1 VSFFASWLLC
11 VGDIGRSRYNTPMF
25 GKPRPSKMEPELED
39 EPNDGLSPEAEL
51 PDDVVVS
58 QPDNYWTLSRQPWM
72 SLVFSAP
79 LLLLYEVGVILQP
92 PDAPRNGADVWLRNF
107 LAEIG
112 LGQHYF
118 LLPFLVVIVLLCW
131 QHVSGRTWRIER
143 WVLVGMAIESL
154 LLACLLLGI
163 ARTQR
168 SWFPFS
174 LQQEA
179 SYYLTAIEMS
189 PLVGLVNYFGAG
201 FYEEVLFRLLLLP
214 LAAWLLRKAG
224 LTEGQSWGWAILGT
238 SIIFAA
244 AHHLGQLGD
253 PWALRPLVFRTVA
266 GCFFGLL
273 FLARGF
279 GITAWSH
286 ALYDVIVGSL
296 S

>member
-1 VSFFASWLLC
+1 
-11 VGDIGRSRYNTPMF
+11 MF
-25 GKPRPSKMEPELED
+25 GKPPPPPSEPELD
-39 EPNDGLSPEAEL
+39 QDMDGLIDA
-51 PDDVVVS
+51 DADFAADVVVPK
-58 QPDNYWTLSRQPWM
+58 PDNYWTLSRQPWT

-79 LLLLYEVGVILQP
+79 LLLLYEIGVILQP

-107 LAEIG
+107 LADIG

-118 LLPFLVVIVLLCW
+118 LLPFLVVLVLLCW
-131 QHVSGRTWRIER
+131 QHVSGRTWRLER
-143 WVLVGMAIESL
+143 WVLVGMAIESV
-154 LLACLLLGI
+154 LLACLLLVI

-168 SWFPFS
+168 TWFPFS
-174 LQQEA
+174 MHQEA
-179 SYYLTAIEMS
+179 QCYLAAIEMS
-189 PLVGLVNYFGAG
+189 PLVSLVNYFGAG

-214 LAAWLLRKAG
+214 LAAWFLRKAG
-224 LTEGQSWGWAILGT
+224 LNEGQSWGWAILGT
-238 SIIFAA
+238 SVIFAA
-244 AHHLGQLGD
+244 AHHLGHFGD